1 MVMTDPIADM
11 LTRIRNANQMR
22 HETVTMPHSKLKVE
36 VARLLEEEGF
46 IKGYKVDG
54 EIKKNIIVELK
65 YGRSNERVITGI
77 KRVSKPGLRVY
88 TKSESLP
95 RVLNGLGL
103 AIISTPKGVMSEKQ
117 ARKEN
122 VGGEVIAY
130 VW

>member
-1 MVMTDPIADM
+1 MVMTDPIADFF
-11 LTRIRNANQMR
+11 TRIRNANQMR
-22 HETVTMPHSKLKVE
+22 HEKVSVPHSKLKVE
-36 VARLLEEEGF
+36 IAKILEDEGF
-46 IKGYKVDG
+46 IIGYKVEGDV
-54 EIKKNIIVELK
+54 KKNLIVELK
-65 YGRSNERVITGI
+65 YGRSNERVISGI

-88 TKSESLP
+88 AKCDELP

>member
-1 MVMTDPIADM
+1 MVMTDPIAD
-11 LTRIRNANQMR
+11 LFTRIRNANQMR
-22 HETVTMPHSKLKVE
+22 HETVSVPHSKLKVE
-36 VARLLEEEGF
+36 IAKILESEGF
-46 IKGYKVDG
+46 ISGYKVEG
-54 EIKKNIIVELK
+54 EVKKNLIIELK
-65 YGRSNERVITGI
+65 YGRSNERVISGI

-88 TKSESLP
+88 AKCEELP

>member
-1 MVMTDPIADM
+1 MVMTDPIAD
-11 LTRIRNANQMR
+11 LFTRIRNANQMR
-22 HETVTMPHSKLKVE
+22 HESITLPHSKLKTE
-36 VARLLEEEGF
+36 IARILEEEGF
-46 IKGYKVDG
+46 INGYKVEGDV
-54 EIKKNIIVELK
+54 KKNLIVELK
-65 YGRSNERVITGI
+65 YGRSNEKVITGL

-88 TKSESLP
+88 AKCEDLP